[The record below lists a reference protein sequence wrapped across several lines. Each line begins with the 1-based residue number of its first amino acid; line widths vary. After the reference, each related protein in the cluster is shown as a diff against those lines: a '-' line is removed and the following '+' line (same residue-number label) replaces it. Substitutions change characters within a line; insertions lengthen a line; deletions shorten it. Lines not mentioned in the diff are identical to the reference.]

1 MIESASSSVE
11 ATMKGIDAT
20 AERTTS
26 DLAANIIDGSLDLLE
41 DGDEPGY
48 GMVIGSGVAEKLQVT
63 LGDRVALVSMV
74 QDAASEWPIPR
85 RQVFEVTGIFEYGM
99 HEYDTNLIYTS
110 FRAVQKY
117 LDRPDVVSGLEI
129 KVDDIFRAKTVAEAM
144 QRDMGLG
151 YRFVDWSEA
160 NKNLFALYGLY
171 KKLMFVMLIIIVL
184 VACLNVASTLIMMV
198 MEKNR
203 DIAILKSMGASSA
216 SIRKLFV
223 LQGVF
228 IGIVGTALGC
238 LLGGVVCWVADT
250 YHIIQLE
257 GGVYFLN
264 YLPFKMTPFDV
275 VLVAAASI
283 LICFLSTLYPA
294 KQAARLDPAVAL
306 RCE

>member
-1 MIESASSSVE
+1 
-11 ATMKGIDAT
+11 
-20 AERTTS
+20 
-26 DLAANIIDGSLDLLE
+26 
-41 DGDEPGY
+41 
-48 GMVIGSGVAEKLQVT
+48 VAEKLLVT
-63 LGDRVALVSMV
+63 VGDQVALVSMV
-74 QDAASEWPIPR
+74 QDATSEWPIPR

-99 HEYDTNLIYTS
+99 YEYDTNLIYTS
-110 FRAVQKY
+110 FRDVQKY
-117 LDRPDVVSGLEI
+117 LDRPAVVSGLEI

-151 YRFVDWSEA
+151 YRFIDWSEA
-160 NKNLFALYGLY
+160 NKNLFSLYGLY
-171 KKLMFVMLIIIVL
+171 KKLMFVMLTIIVL
-184 VACLNVASTLIMMV
+184 VACLNIASTLIMMV
-198 MEKNR
+198 IEKNR

-228 IGIVGTALGC
+228 IGIVGTTLGC

-257 GGVYFLN
+257 GGVYLLN

-275 VLVAAASI
+275 ALVAASSI